1 SSRRHTR
8 FSRDWSADVCSSDLQ
23 FPLQVS
29 DGHFVGVADRNS
41 GTHLT
46 GNLDQALELP
56 IDGLF
61 GDLVVEEYI
70 TGQIGDLKLLSHSL
84 CHGLCRG
91 AAVDKI
97 QRVTADLLHG
107 PLHRATVLGEDATSM
122 VVQAA
127 HVGNVAQGFLKSIDK
142 SGLVQI

>member
-61 GDLVVEEYI
+61 GDLVVQEYI

-84 CHGLCRG
+84 RSEERRG
-91 AAVDKI
+91 GNENKI
-97 QRVTADLLHG
+97 
-107 PLHRATVLGEDATSM
+107 HRFM
-122 VVQAA
+122 
-127 HVGNVAQGFLKSIDK
+127 NN
-142 SGLVQI
+142 